1 LFILDVRTRQAV
13 HVLSGGGIIAYPTEA
28 VWGLGCDPLD
38 ELAVGR
44 LLDLKNR
51 PPQKGLILVAASLQ
65 QFEWI
70 LCDLTAA
77 QQSRLELSWPGAT
90 TWLVPHRG
98 RVPTWIYG
106 DHDTVALRVS
116 EHPLVQQLCQ
126 AWGGPLVSTSANMAG
141 CQPAR
146 EQYQVRRYFG
156 DGVDYLLPGTV
167 GAGRGPSMIRD
178 LLSDKI
184 IRPG

>member
-1 LFILDVRTRQAV
+1 MSRLDFRIRQAV

-38 ELAVGR
+38 EFAVGR
-44 LLDLKNR
+44 ILDLKDR
-51 PPQKGLILVAASLQ
+51 PMHKGLILVAASQQ
-65 QFEWI
+65 QFDW
-70 LCDLTAA
+70 LLRDLTTT
-77 QQSRLELSWPGAT
+77 QRSRLELSWPGTT

-98 RVPTWIYG
+98 RVPEWISG

-116 EHPLVQQLCQ
+116 DHRVTRELCL
-126 AWGGPLVSTSANMAG
+126 AYGGPLVSTSANVTG
-141 CQPAR
+141 CRAAR

-156 DGVDYLLPGTV
+156 DAVDYLASGN
-167 GAGRGPSMIRD
+167 AGGRRSPSMIRD
-178 LLSDKI
+178 LVSDRI